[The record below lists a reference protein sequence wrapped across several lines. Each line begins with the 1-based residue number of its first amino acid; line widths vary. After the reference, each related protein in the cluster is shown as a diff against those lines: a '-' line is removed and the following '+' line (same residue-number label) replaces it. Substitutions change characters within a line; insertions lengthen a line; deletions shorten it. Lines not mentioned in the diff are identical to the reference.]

1 MHHRSLAM
9 RYSLFSMLHRWFSM
23 HHRLLSMRYRIPT
36 NVVAKLQL
44 NSDIPT
50 NRDKIFIV
58 FPVFYSYPSLHAVL
72 TSTIF
77 MTISAKIMTIST
89 PLEGTSTKIMMT
101 FTKIIMA
108 STKIMMTFVKI
119 IMTSTNDIT
128 TSAFLLSISA
138 TPQVLF
144 TPKEHLPKPVQV
156 NGVTPEVLIFSAETL
171 VV

>member
-1 MHHRSLAM
+1 
-9 RYSLFSMLHRWFSM
+9 
-23 HHRLLSMRYRIPT
+23 
-36 NVVAKLQL
+36 
-44 NSDIPT
+44 
-50 NRDKIFIV
+50 
-58 FPVFYSYPSLHAVL
+58 
-72 TSTIF
+72 
-77 MTISAKIMTIST
+77 MTIPAKIMTIST

-108 STKIMMTFVKI
+108 STKFMMTFVKI

>member
-1 MHHRSLAM
+1 
-9 RYSLFSMLHRWFSM
+9 
-23 HHRLLSMRYRIPT
+23 
-36 NVVAKLQL
+36 
-44 NSDIPT
+44 
-50 NRDKIFIV
+50 
-58 FPVFYSYPSLHAVL
+58 
-72 TSTIF
+72 
-77 MTISAKIMTIST
+77 
-89 PLEGTSTKIMMT
+89 MMT

-108 STKIMMTFVKI
+108 STKFMMTFVKI

>member
-50 NRDKIFIV
+50 NSDKIFIV

-72 TSTIF
+72 TSTRF

>member
-1 MHHRSLAM
+1 MFSIHHSRFPMHHSSLAM

-50 NRDKIFIV
+50 NSDNFFIV
-58 FPVFYSYPSLHAVL
+58 FPVFYSYPSLPAVL
-72 TSTIF
+72 TSTRI

-101 FTKIIMA
+101 
-108 STKIMMTFVKI
+108 
-119 IMTSTNDIT
+119 STNDIT
-128 TSAFLLSISA
+128 TSTFLLSISA

-144 TPKEHLPKPVQV
+144 TPKEHLPTPVLV
-156 NGVTPEVLIFSAETL
+156 KGVTAEVLIFSAETL
-171 VV
+171 AI

>member
-9 RYSLFSMLHRWFSM
+9 RYSLFSMLPRWFSM
-23 HHRLLSMRYRIPT
+23 HHILLSMHDRIPT

-50 NRDKIFIV
+50 NSDKIFIV
-58 FPVFYSYPSLHAVL
+58 FPVFYSYPSLPAVL
-72 TSTIF
+72 TSTRI

-101 FTKIIMA
+101 
-108 STKIMMTFVKI
+108 STKIMMTSTR
-119 IMTSTNDIT
+119 IMTTST
-128 TSAFLLSISA
+128 FLLSISA
-138 TPQVLF
+138 TPQALF
-144 TPKEHLPKPVQV
+144 ASKEHLPKPVQV

-171 VV
+171 VI

>member
-1 MHHRSLAM
+1 MHHSPLAM

-72 TSTIF
+72 TSTRI

-101 FTKIIMA
+101 
-108 STKIMMTFVKI
+108 STKIMMTSTR
-119 IMTSTNDIT
+119 IMTTST
-128 TSAFLLSISA
+128 FLLSISA

-156 NGVTPEVLIFSAETL
+156 NGVTAEVLIFSAETL